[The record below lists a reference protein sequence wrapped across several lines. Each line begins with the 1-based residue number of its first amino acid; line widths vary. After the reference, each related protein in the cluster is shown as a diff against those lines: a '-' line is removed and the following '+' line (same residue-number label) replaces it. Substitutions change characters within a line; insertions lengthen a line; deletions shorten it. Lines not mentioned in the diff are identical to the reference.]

1 MVCDGQMDGQTHG
14 WTEKVT
20 HIEVGAPPKK
30 MFSEN
35 QQLHNKIKA
44 LYYSQEENQ
53 IEINKLAQY
62 NRQSFMLELSDILQQ
77 DDENVIDIVVA
88 GICSF
93 DVNQIDIAHIV
104 LEKGTTP
111 IIVLFNRKADTTN
124 FYRQKNNQAE
134 PTILLNVI
142 MMVIVIVKLVFQAL
156 SKKIASSV

>member
-1 MVCDGQMDGQTHG
+1 
-14 WTEKVT
+14 
-20 HIEVGAPPKK
+20 
-30 MFSEN
+30 
-35 QQLHNKIKA
+35 
-44 LYYSQEENQ
+44 
-53 IEINKLAQY
+53 
-62 NRQSFMLELSDILQQ
+62 MLELSGILQQ

-134 PTILLNVI
+134 PSILLNVI